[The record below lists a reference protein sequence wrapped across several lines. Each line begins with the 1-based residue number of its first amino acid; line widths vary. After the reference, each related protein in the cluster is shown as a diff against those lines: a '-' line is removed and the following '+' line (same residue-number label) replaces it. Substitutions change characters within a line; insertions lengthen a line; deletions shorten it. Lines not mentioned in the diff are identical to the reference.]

1 MPRASMN
8 PRPARWRRR
17 GATLFLVLLWA
28 LVALSCTDGSPDRAG
43 RAVGAW
49 AGRAIAALP
58 PPMTDAEA
66 LQRAPALPE
75 DVIIQLMW
83 AEDGYMYRIATDGR
97 YLVTPVGGAEKQER
111 PRPRAPLGAE
121 LVPEASRDR
130 LLKVIADLPAL
141 PPVLPRM
148 NVEGM
153 FEPNHRVPIRL
164 EPAVW
169 SFRRGGV
176 EERVLVWADSANSS
190 TFGLL
195 KPLYVALDEAAI
207 GGWANE

>member
-1 MPRASMN
+1 MSEPTPR
-8 PRPARWRRR
+8 RV
-17 GATLFLVLLWA
+17 ATLVWRVLWA
-28 LVALSCTDGSPDRAG
+28 LMALSCMDGGADRAG
-43 RAVGAW
+43 RAVGAV
-49 AGRAIAALP
+49 AGRATTAVIAALP

-75 DVIIQLMW
+75 DVMIQLMW
-83 AEDGYMYRIATDGR
+83 AENGLMYRIATDGR
-97 YLVTPVGGAEKQER
+97 FLLTLAGSVEKQER
-111 PRPRAPLGAE
+111 PRSRAHMGVE
-121 LVPEASRDR
+121 LVPEPSRDR
-130 LLKVIADLPAL
+130 LLKVIASLPTL

-153 FEPNHRVPIRL
+153 FEPNHRVPLRL

-169 SFRRGGV
+169 SFRRGGI

-190 TFGLL
+190 TFGVL